1 MTKAKSTK
9 IITEIILWIFT
20 LVVFIPIFFII
31 INSLKS
37 QGEVSGSLSI
47 ALPQKF
53 LFSNYL
59 TVLSDGKMPQAFVNS
74 FIYSGFSVILTCLL
88 SALAA
93 FIIVRR
99 DTRMNKILYT
109 LFLVGMIA
117 PLNMVTTYYV
127 MRTFGLVNTYHGLIL
142 LYAASYMPFSI
153 LLYRGFVTNLPKS
166 LDEAAII
173 DGAGPLRLFFTIV
186 FPLLKPV
193 TVTVAVLNFVNCWND
208 FMFPLYF
215 TTDSHKWGVV
225 LILYQYLGQ
234 FFSNKE
240 LMFSAATLIVIPTL
254 IIYLFGQKYIISGMT
269 AGAVKG

>member
-1 MTKAKSTK
+1 MTKSRMTK
-9 IITEIILWIFT
+9 VITEVILWVFT
-20 LVVFIPIFFII
+20 LIVFIPIFFIV

-37 QGEVSGSLSI
+37 QGEVSGSLSM

-59 TVLSDGKMPQAFVNS
+59 TVLGDGKMPNAFLNS
-74 FIYSGFSVILTCLL
+74 FIYSGFSVALTCLL

-99 DTRMNKILYT
+99 DTKFNKVIYT

-127 MRTFGLVNTYHGLIL
+127 MKTLGLVNTYHGLIL

-153 LLYRGFVTNLPKS
+153 LLYRGFVANLPKS

-173 DGAGPLRLFFTIV
+173 DGAGPVRLFFTIV

-193 TVTVAVLNFVNCWND
+193 TVTVAVLNFVSCWND

-225 LILYQYLGQ
+225 LMLYQYLGQ
-234 FFSNKE
+234 FFSSKQ
-240 LMFSAATLIVIPTL
+240 LMFSAATIIIIPTL